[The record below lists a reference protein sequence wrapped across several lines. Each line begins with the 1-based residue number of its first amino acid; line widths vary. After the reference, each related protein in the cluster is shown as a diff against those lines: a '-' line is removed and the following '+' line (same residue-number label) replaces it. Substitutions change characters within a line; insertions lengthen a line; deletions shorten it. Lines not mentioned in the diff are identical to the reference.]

1 MCLFLKDK
9 ENDIKLATLR
19 IRKELQQQLDKE
31 SQLKLEIQ
39 QLQQQLA
46 DANQGLS
53 AASRLSD
60 QLESSQQTINVLREE
75 GKLYIKNIFF
85 KEM

>member
-1 MCLFLKDK
+1 M
-9 ENDIKLATLR
+9 
-19 IRKELQQQLDKE
+19 QQQLDKE

-39 QLQQQLA
+39 QLQQQLT

-60 QLESSQQTINVLREE
+60 QLETSQQTINVLREE
-75 GKLYIKNIFF
+75 GKFYL
-85 KEM
+85 